1 MYPILG
7 LLSNVDNQPKIF
19 LWNTKRNINFEFFNL
34 AIFINR
40 WQRII
45 ALRYRSIHE
54 NVNQIFDLILK
65 KLKLSASIKEIM
77 RLYVYLTLY
86 IDYFNF

>member
-7 LLSNVDNQPKIF
+7 LLSNVDNQPEIF
-19 LWNTKRNINFEFFNL
+19 LWDTKRNFNFGFFYL
-34 AIFINR
+34 AIFLNKV
-40 WQRII
+40 QRII
-45 ALRYRSIHE
+45 ALRYSFIHE
-54 NVNQIFDLILK
+54 NVNQIFDLIPK

>member
-1 MYPILG
+1 MHPILG
-7 LLSNVDNQPKIF
+7 SLSNVDNQPEIF
-19 LWNTKRNINFEFFNL
+19 LWVRKRNFNFGLFYL

-45 ALRYRSIHE
+45 ALRYSSIRE
-54 NVNQIFDLILK
+54 NVNQIFDLIPK

-77 RLYVYLTLY
+77 RLYVHLTFY
-86 IDYFNF
+86 IDYFNL

>member
-7 LLSNVDNQPKIF
+7 LLSNVDNQPEIF
-19 LWNTKRNINFEFFNL
+19 LWDTKRNFNFGFFYL

-45 ALRYRSIHE
+45 ALRYSSIRE
-54 NVNQIFDLILK
+54 NVNQIFDLIPK
-65 KLKLSASIKEIM
+65 KLKISASIKRIM